1 MGIVQDNEIYL
12 SDDRLCF
19 LFSLLVNNGAT
30 ITCTN
35 KHIASEFKGNFEIFV
50 SELFETYIQIL
61 PSQKRKQIID
71 ELSEYDSERIPYEYN
86 NWYDIVYSDKDK
98 VLSITLKQNGTLL
111 YDTLSRY
118 ADNHW
123 DDDLCTWN
131 ETNHYCSEKI
141 CRDFYKQIL
150 DYNAKTYYVDDTKN
164 IHAIVLGYFKGY
176 IEIKRVEC
184 DIDLSNIG
192 NMLIQ
197 PCYINEYPTNAVTH
211 FKCCINAN
219 SFKKEFDKL
228 IKGQESKTSAP
239 MTTKEITKYPPQQ
252 QIMYDCIVKWIE
264 DMGTYNLPPEEL
276 IHAIGIKHTEKDVLN
291 TATSELNN
299 YYKQLNNTHNKLIK
313 KNRKTGY
320 YEISRDFKI

>member
-1 MGIVQDNEIYL
+1 MGIVQENEIYL

-30 ITCTN
+30 ITCANEHVANDFT
-35 KHIASEFKGNFEIFV
+35 ENFEIFV
-50 SELFETYIQIL
+50 SEIFETYIQTL
-61 PSQKRKQIID
+61 PNHKREHIID

-86 NWYDIVYSDKDK
+86 DWYDITYSDKDK
-98 VLSITLKQNGTLL
+98 QISITLKQNGSLL

-141 CRDFYKQIL
+141 CKDFYQQIL
-150 DYNAKTYYVDDTKN
+150 DYNAKTYYVNDTKN
-164 IHAIVLGYFKGY
+164 IHAILLGHFKGY
-176 IEIKRVEC
+176 IEIKRIEC
-184 DIDLSNIG
+184 EVDLSSIG

-197 PCYINEYPTNAVTH
+197 PCYINEYPTNTVTH

-228 IKGQESKTSAP
+228 IRGQVNKTSVP
-239 MTTKEITKYPPQQ
+239 MPTKKITKYPPQQ
-252 QIMYDCIVKWIE
+252 QAMYNCIVKWIE
-264 DMGTYNLPPEEL
+264 NMGTYNLPPEEL
-276 IHAIGIKHTEKDVLN
+276 IHAIGIKYTEKDVLN
-291 TATSELNN
+291 NAISELNN
-299 YYKQLNNTHNKLIK
+299 CYKKLNNTDNKLIK
-313 KNRKTGY
+313 KNRKTGF
-320 YEISRDFKI
+320 YEISTDFKI